1 MAWPGA
7 AKITG
12 WLKELDRLAAKV
24 HQEWRRAFGL
34 CTGFCNRRAQAY
46 LYERRNLGET
56 AKKAERELRRE

>member
-12 WLKELDRLAAKV
+12 LLKESDRLAAKV

-34 CTGFCNRRAQAY
+34 CTGLCNGRAQAHP
-46 LYERRNLGET
+46 YERRNLGEP